1 MIERTVRP
9 GRHRVFFG
17 AHSSVVA
24 GLVLALLAAGC
35 AATGASEAATST
47 VELRVHHSKFSFDH
61 LDVRAG
67 QRVRFVVVN
76 DDPIPHELIVGDDA
90 VQDRHEKGTEAHHGD
105 RDGEVSVAAGQTAE
119 TSYTF
124 VTPGRLWFGCHLPGH
139 WDYGMKGTIEVR
151 R

>member
-1 MIERTVRP
+1 MASLA
-9 GRHRVFFG
+9 FG
-17 AHSSVVA
+17 M
-24 GLVLALLAAGC
+24 AASGC
-35 AATGASEAATST
+35 ATTGAPEPAIRT
-47 VELRVHHSKFSFDH
+47 VELRAHHSTFSVAH

-67 QRVRFVVVN
+67 QRVRFVVAN

-105 RDGEVSVAAGQTAE
+105 RDGEVSVAPGEEAE